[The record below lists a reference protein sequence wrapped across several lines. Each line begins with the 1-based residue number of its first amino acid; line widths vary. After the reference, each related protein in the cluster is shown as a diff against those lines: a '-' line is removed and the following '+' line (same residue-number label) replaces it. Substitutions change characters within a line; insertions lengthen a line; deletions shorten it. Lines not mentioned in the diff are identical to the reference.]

1 MKLIEDGK
9 LYIDFPVAPILEEF
23 NNPVHK
29 DHLVSFADAYIRI
42 MPVTVYYNE
51 PYPREWWGAGCMDN
65 WISKVL
71 QGPLVCEPGAAY
83 NYSTVGFA
91 LLGEMISRVSG
102 MAYESYVIENI
113 IQPLKMNRTF
123 FDVPAHLHAEVCTV
137 DNKDLKRIRAI
148 VDGSPKPPSSLI

>member
-29 DHLVSFADAYIRI
+29 EITLFHLLTHTSGI

-51 PYPREWWGAGCMDN
+51 PYPREWWGAGGMDN

-71 QGPLVCEPGAAY
+71 QGPLVCEPGQPTTIPQ
-83 NYSTVGFA
+83 SA
-91 LLGEMISRVSG
+91 LPCSER
-102 MAYESYVIENI
+102 
-113 IQPLKMNRTF
+113 
-123 FDVPAHLHAEVCTV
+123 
-137 DNKDLKRIRAI
+137 
-148 VDGSPKPPSSLI
+148 